1 MEASPFGVR
10 TGLRLTAWQPTVGRV
25 LTYRRMIAAFVLL
38 MTLCALPQTV
48 NYLRGGL
55 TKDYPL
61 WYETGQKVIL
71 GKQIYPVGDPFP
83 FMYPPIAAILLA
95 PLSVFGPFPMMLIL
109 AVINS
114 AVWFG
119 SVLLSV
125 YLVTGKALRQN
136 PLLYLLPTLCSAPFA
151 FDTYHLGQVN
161 LLLLG
166 VMLGAFVC
174 LRNGREWGAGAL
186 VALAVGIKAFPLMAV
201 GYFVYRRHWT
211 ALLSLV
217 VSLLVFFII
226 VPFAV
231 RGPDQGAD
239 DVTVWASG
247 MLLKYDEGSIGQRTE
262 RAYSWKNQSLV
273 GLSNRLLRH
282 KKADDNPASEYY
294 ANVVDWDFRTV
305 NAIIVGVAL
314 SLCLFYI
321 GVMPSH
327 SKRTPQSD
335 TIEFAMLLLLI
346 LLFSPYSFG
355 YFFVWLMFP
364 FAVLVNLWLIAP
376 KPSLE
381 SRRFGTVFVVAV
393 GLCALTLVEKR
404 TAESYGNFFVATLL
418 LLGTLGWQLNKLKRA
433 TSAETGSPTITPPPR
448 IA

>member
-1 MEASPFGVR
+1 MGMEVSPFGVR
-10 TGLRLTAWQPTVGRV
+10 TGLKPATWLPKVEGF
-25 LTYRRMIAAFVLL
+25 LTYRRMILAFILL

-48 NYLRGGL
+48 NYLRGGVA

-61 WYETGQKVIL
+61 WYETGQRVVL
-71 GKQIYPVGDPFP
+71 GKQLYPVGETFP

-95 PLSVFGPFPMMLIL
+95 PLSVFGPFPMMLAL
-109 AVINS
+109 AAINS
-114 AVWFG
+114 AMWFAC
-119 SVLLSV
+119 VLLSV
-125 YLVTGKALRQN
+125 HLITGKALQQN
-136 PLLYLLPTLCSAPFA
+136 PVLYLLPTLCSAPFA

-161 LLLLG
+161 LILLA
-166 VMLGAFVC
+166 VMLSAFVC
-174 LRNGREWGAGAL
+174 LRHGREWGAGVL

-217 VSLLVFFII
+217 ASLLVFFLV

-247 MLLKYDEGSIGQRTE
+247 MLFKYDAGSIGQRTE

-282 KKADDNPASEYY
+282 KKADDNPDSEYY

-335 TIEFAMLLLLI
+335 SLEFAMLLLLI

-364 FAVLVNLWLIAP
+364 FAVLVNLWLTAP

-381 SRRFGTVFVVAV
+381 SRRLGTVFVAAV
-393 GLCALTLVEKR
+393 VLCALSLIEKR
-404 TAESYGNFFVATLL
+404 TAESYGNFFAATLL
-418 LLGTLGWQLNKLKRA
+418 LLVGLGWQLNKLKRA
-433 TSAETGSPTITPPPR
+433 STEPTLTPRPG